1 MNIQQVLYNKCC
13 IIANIVLKPNLK
25 EKSMAISKINQVQ
38 EATLKVIADEG
49 VNAVTIRRV
58 AKELNRSTTVITHYY
73 ANRDQLL
80 RECVASVLIDRKKDA
95 ETVIA
100 QSDDPLW
107 AFLDWSIQNIHQ
119 KVWHALLVSSFAG
132 IEPEVDVLVK
142 DFEEW
147 WTQSL
152 AKLLRGRTKKE
163 RSVAEATDIIGV
175 VVEGMLLLDGRQMS
189 SKMSQ
194 SQILHAAIEPFIKQ

>member
-58 AKELNRSTTVITHYY
+58 AKELNRSTTDKTHYY
-73 ANRDQLL
+73 ANRDELL
-80 RECVASVLIDRKKDA
+80 RESVLSVLIERRKDA
-95 ETVIA
+95 EELIA
-100 QSDDPLW
+100 QSKDPLW
-107 AFLDWSIQNIHQ
+107 DFLEWSIQNVHQ
-119 KVWHALLVSSFAG
+119 EIWHALLASSFAG
-132 IEPEVDVLVK
+132 LEKEVVQLVK

-147 WTQSL
+147 WNHAL
-152 AKLLRGRTKKE
+152 ENLLQGRTKKKL
-163 RSVAEATDIIGV
+163 SVAEATDIIGV
-175 VVEGMLLLDGRQMS
+175 VVEGLLLMNGRQMS
-189 SKMSQ
+189 SKMSP
-194 SQILHAAIEPFIKQ
+194 SQILRTAIEPLLK